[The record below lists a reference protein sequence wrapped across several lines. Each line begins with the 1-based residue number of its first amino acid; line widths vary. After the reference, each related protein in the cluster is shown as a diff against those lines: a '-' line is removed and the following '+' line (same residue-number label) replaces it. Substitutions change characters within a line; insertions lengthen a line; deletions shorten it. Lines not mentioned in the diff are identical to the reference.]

1 MAVQRQHVLVQQQL
15 HLAHR
20 VVDEGGLQLAFPDND
35 DLPSVLLQHSVV
47 LLVALLVP
55 PNFGDPELPVRRRN
69 LAATRAD
76 NFQFSIFN
84 FQFGFVSMPEAP
96 VDEYRRPVGPH
107 HDIRLPRN
115 TLHVQPIP
123 IPMRP
128 QPPPHLQLRL
138 RVLAADVRHASV
150 PLLRSHRVGHID
162 NNRREYTFYNS
173 LYSLCLNFSP
183 FIRDSITSFIS

>member
-1 MAVQRQHVLVQQQL
+1 MVGLFLASSLKFSKFDLIQQPSAHVLVQQQL

-35 DLPSVLLQHSVV
+35 DLPSVFLQHSVV

-55 PNFGDPELPVRRRN
+55 PNLLHPELPVRRRN

-96 VDEYRRPVGPH
+96 VDEDGRPIWPH
-107 HDIRLPRN
+107 HDVGLPGHR
-115 TLHVQPIP
+115 LHVEPIAVP
-123 IPMRP
+123 VTP

-150 PLLRSHRVGHID
+150 PLLRCHRVGHK
-162 NNRREYTFYNS
+162 
-173 LYSLCLNFSP
+173 YSLEQHLRVF
-183 FIRDSITSFIS
+183 RHAL